1 MAQDLTVGL
10 TIKLNQTNA
19 KSRIAEIGKRLQD
32 LEKDAKAPARELE
45 RLRGRLEKLRDG
57 AKLKV
62 ARGLLDVKPF
72 RDIQREIDKVEGAFR
87 RLKASG
93 TLTGRELAQ
102 AYIHSRN
109 KIAELKEQT
118 NGWSEALGRM
128 RKELAGL
135 AIVGLGGKKAV
146 SEATAFEDALVDVR
160 RAADLTQ
167 EEVAA
172 LGKEMMDL
180 GERYGMA
187 AAGVAALATE
197 AGKTGIAKKDLLEFS
212 RVAVVAAMNFDM
224 LPEEAGS
231 ALSTLRTITK
241 KNVSEM
247 EAYVGAINLL
257 GDSAAARERDI
268 VATMLR
274 GGADVMQLGA
284 SAEQA
289 AALAT
294 ALLNTGATAEQA
306 GTALRTL
313 AEQLSLALIKPQTES
328 GKVLQALV
336 GDVRAFSV
344 RMRTDAAGAI
354 KEVLTAL
361 SKLDAQARTS
371 AANALFGSGLDTTN
385 IKKLVGNMDEYN
397 RLMGLATKS
406 NEEYKKSLEETTRLK
421 LDSPRTQIDAMKESW
436 ANLAIVVGNAFMP
449 AVKRVASALTSL
461 ARTLRDASESA
472 GPTLTRFAALAA
484 ILAPIGLKF
493 RTLYSIVRLL
503 LPPFLQVGGTA
514 AKVGAGLKGAG
525 AAAGIAGVA
534 VRGFGVAVRFAL
546 GPLGLLAI
554 ALTAGTLLWENWGG
568 AAGKAAREA
577 RAAAD
582 QMRQSI
588 QAVNEM
594 SVGQDKVEAA
604 ERAVEEARVDLLR
617 QRAGKKI
624 IEREMVAPGESIDVE
639 RVVVDQDA
647 YFRAAQNFSAA
658 LSARSNARKE
668 LADKLKKEAAE
679 DQQAALGTFQ
689 YQHRQLMG
697 AVDAAKAMQHE
708 IEDFYAQ
715 AAAAGVKKDDPRVVE
730 GIAAIR
736 KKYDEQKKT
745 GASTRA
751 AELKSIRAS
760 ADAELSVIKDGL
772 ARQKQALEAAL
783 EDKLVS
789 IRDYYSRKTSLEQQ
803 EIDAE
808 IARTQALLAEQ
819 RRLAGSG
826 DESQRTTA
834 LAEVGRLEAELIVL
848 NNRRADAAVTNA
860 RKAAQAERELA
871 DTLAE
876 LKLKL
881 AEKQG
886 TATDQDRMDA
896 LLRQYRT
903 QLAAFRAEGD
913 QAGVDL
919 INRLINVEAAE
930 ANLNALEAKW
940 RAAMDRLRNAQELI
954 QIRQNAGLLTE
965 TEARR
970 QIVDLQ
976 RQSAAE
982 LRGML
987 PAMQD
992 AAGAIGPEA
1001 VERMAAYR
1009 NEIEQMRLGMDELA
1023 PLWADLGQGFGDALN
1038 NMLTGA
1044 TTWRDGLTGLFRQI
1058 SNSFLQHL
1066 VIKPF
1071 QEWVAVQARMLAVKT
1086 GFAQQEEAMD
1096 MAISTKKVGQ
1106 KMQEAG
1112 TVVSANA
1119 AEAGSGAAN
1128 SVANI
1133 PYVGPILAV
1142 AAMATVFAAVMAL
1155 MSKVKKFSTG
1165 GFVYG
1170 PGSSTSDSIPARL
1183 SAGEYVVRAE
1193 AVRRVGRNFLDNING
1208 LKSGA
1213 TWSGGALAF
1222 ADGGMVPEIEVPAGQ
1237 AKATTVNNAVNLHV
1251 YDDPQRIA
1259 DAAFNTKQGQDNF
1272 FVMLSRDPAR
1282 VRSVLGI

>member
-1 MAQDLTVGL
+1 MSQDLTVAL
-10 TIKLNQTNA
+10 TIKLKESNA
-19 KSRIAEIGKRLQD
+19 KARIAEIGRKLQD
-32 LEKDAKAPARELE
+32 LGKDARVPVHDVE
-45 RLRGRLEKLRDG
+45 RLRRRLEGLRD
-57 AKLKV
+57 ATRIKV
-62 ARGLLDVKPF
+62 ARDMLGVRPF
-72 RDIQREIDKVEGAFR
+72 RDIQREIDNTRAAYA
-87 RLKASG
+87 RLASSG
-93 TLTGRELAQ
+93 RLTATESAQ
-102 AYIHSRN
+102 AFLRMQERIV
-109 KIAELKEQT
+109 ELKHQT
-118 NGWSEALGRM
+118 NGL
-128 RKELAGL
+128 KESFEKVKGSAVAFAGQMAVLGL
-135 AIVGLGGKKAV
+135 AAKKAI
-146 SEATAFEDALVDVR
+146 SFESALVDVR
-160 RAADLTQ
+160 RAADLSAEETQ
-167 EEVAA
+167 RIGREFQALARKIGTPSAA
-172 LGKEMMDL
+172 IAGL
-180 GERYGMA
+180 A
-187 AAGVAALATE
+187 AEAAKTGVA
-197 AGKTGIAKKDLLEFS
+197 KQDLVQFS
-212 RVAVVAAMNFDM
+212 EVVAQAAMNFDM
-224 LPEEAGS
+224 MPEEAGT
-231 ALSTLRTITK
+231 ALAKLKNILRMG
-241 KNVSEM
+241 VGDM
-247 EAYVGAINLL
+247 EAFSGAINELA
-257 GDSAAARERDI
+257 DNAAALERDI
-268 VATMLR
+268 ILALQLGGGSGLSFGLTKEQVAAVAT
-274 GGADVMQLGA
+274 AFINV
-284 SAEQA
+284 
-289 AALAT
+289 
-294 ALLNTGATAEQA
+294 GATAEQA
-306 GTALRTL
+306 GTAMRSMFSHIRL
-313 AEQLSLALIKPQTES
+313 AITDTGIAGQALKN
-328 GKVLQALV
+328 LV
-336 GDVRAFSV
+336 GDAKDFQRAME
-344 RMRTDAAGAI
+344 RDALGALN
-354 KEVLTAL
+354 KLLSAL
-361 SKLDAQARTS
+361 SRLPAKDRFEYI
-371 AANALFGSGLDTTN
+371 NAIFKGGLDTESIT
-385 IKKLVGNMDEYN
+385 KMVARLDEFVRLQDIAAQGADKFVASLRATTDLKQATTESELN
-397 RLMGLATKS
+397 RLAQAWSNLAQAVGTLFLPAIRVLAVALEGLADT
-406 NEEYKKSLEETTRLK
+406 LK
-421 LDSPRTQIDAMKESW
+421 YITEQFP
-436 ANLAIVVGNAFMP
+436 
-449 AVKRVASALTSL
+449 
-461 ARTLRDASESA
+461 
-472 GPTLTRFAALAA
+472 
-484 ILAPIGLKF
+484 
-493 RTLYSIVRLL
+493 
-503 LPPFLQVGGTA
+503 
-514 AKVGAGLKGAG
+514 
-525 AAAGIAGVA
+525 
-534 VRGFGVAVRFAL
+534 
-546 GPLGLLAI
+546 
-554 ALTAGTLLWENWGG
+554 
-568 AAGKAAREA
+568 
-577 RAAAD
+577 
-582 QMRQSI
+582 
-588 QAVNEM
+588 
-594 SVGQDKVEAA
+594 
-604 ERAVEEARVDLLR
+604 
-617 QRAGKKI
+617 
-624 IEREMVAPGESIDVE
+624 
-639 RVVVDQDA
+639 
-647 YFRAAQNFSAA
+647 
-658 LSARSNARKE
+658 E
-668 LADKLKKEAAE
+668 LAVL
-679 DQQAALGTFQ
+679 
-689 YQHRQLMG
+689 
-697 AVDAAKAMQHE
+697 AM
-708 IEDFYAQ
+708 IAS
-715 AAAAGVKKDDPRVVE
+715 AAAAGAGALRILVAALRLFGVRILGLTKLAGGLTAAFAALGGTAPLLVRLGFAVRALMGPIGWVTTAIWLGVEAWMAWKRSAEQAQQAARKPTQPGVTGEGTGRVRGKVNRMVRGAVVRPEEPEQPTPPPLTTGSDKK
-730 GIAAIR
+730 AA
-736 KKYDEQKKT
+736 
-745 GASTRA
+745 GATISRLRA
-751 AELKSIRAS
+751 AL
-760 ADAELSVIKDGL
+760 DAELSVIKDGL

-789 IRDYYSRKTSLEQQ
+789 IREYYSRKTSLEQR

-826 DESQRTTA
+826 DESQRTSA

-896 LLRQYRT
+896 LLRQYRA
-903 QLAAFRAEGD
+903 QMAAFKAEGD

-930 ANLNALEAKW
+930 ANLSALEAKW

-982 LRGML
+982 LQGML

-1213 TWSGGALAF
+1213 AWSGGALAF

-1237 AKATTVNNAVNLHV
+1237 SKATTVNNAVNLHV

-1259 DAAFNTKQGQDNF
+1259 DAAFNSKQGQDNF

>member
-1 MAQDLTVGL
+1 MRAQALGAFSVMAIAGRVQGLVQLADEIQGVNARLKLAVNNTRDFLAAQKDLYALSGRTGGGYGPL
-10 TIKLNQTNA
+10 AALYGRLSINA
-19 KSRIAEIGKRLQD
+19 KAYNLTQAQVMAVTDATARSLQISG
-32 LEKDAKAPARELE
+32 AKAQEAASATLQLAQALGAGALRGEEFNAVNEAAPRLMKALADGLGVPVGKLKQLAEQGLLTTDVVTRALESQADVLRREAESMPRLLSQAATHAKDEFGRIVDEGNKALGITAKIARGFDYLADHMREALAGLGVAAVTAFSVALGRGAGSIATYTTALWGKIAAHRQAVASARAQALAELECARADLVAAQATVARTTGLRRLAVVEQQLIPAQARLAAAQASVNAAMAAGSIAARGFSSIIGFLGGPIGALTTLLSLGATAWAIWGGNAETAGNKARDAASKITEAKEALE
-45 RLRGRLEKLRDG
+45 RLRDADTFGED
-57 AKLKV
+57 
-62 ARGLLDVKPF
+62 
-72 RDIQREIDKVEGAFR
+72 
-87 RLKASG
+87 
-93 TLTGRELAQ
+93 Q
-102 AYIHSRN
+102 A
-109 KIAELKEQT
+109 
-118 NGWSEALGRM
+118 
-128 RKELAGL
+128 
-135 AIVGLGGKKAV
+135 
-146 SEATAFEDALVDVR
+146 
-160 RAADLTQ
+160 
-167 EEVAA
+167 
-172 LGKEMMDL
+172 
-180 GERYGMA
+180 
-187 AAGVAALATE
+187 
-197 AGKTGIAKKDLLEFS
+197 
-212 RVAVVAAMNFDM
+212 
-224 LPEEAGS
+224 
-231 ALSTLRTITK
+231 
-241 KNVSEM
+241 
-247 EAYVGAINLL
+247 
-257 GDSAAARERDI
+257 AAARAA
-268 VATMLR
+268 VARARAELSAAQSPVR
-274 GGADVMQLGA
+274 RWIDDG
-284 SAEQA
+284 SAEGLDIEFVDQEAVERAKARLAEAERILAETLARMESLAKKNAESTGSGVGNILVKSIDAYVQGFRDKLDPLA
-289 AALAT
+289 AALAD
-294 ALLNTGATAEQA
+294 LKSRAE
-306 GTALRTL
+306 
-313 AEQLSLALIKPQTES
+313 E
-328 GKVLQALV
+328 
-336 GDVRAFSV
+336 
-344 RMRTDAAGAI
+344 
-354 KEVLTAL
+354 
-361 SKLDAQARTS
+361 
-371 AANALFGSGLDTTN
+371 
-385 IKKLVGNMDEYN
+385 
-397 RLMGLATKS
+397 
-406 NEEYKKSLEETTRLK
+406 
-421 LDSPRTQIDAMKESW
+421 
-436 ANLAIVVGNAFMP
+436 
-449 AVKRVASALTSL
+449 
-461 ARTLRDASESA
+461 
-472 GPTLTRFAALAA
+472 
-484 ILAPIGLKF
+484 
-493 RTLYSIVRLL
+493 
-503 LPPFLQVGGTA
+503 
-514 AKVGAGLKGAG
+514 
-525 AAAGIAGVA
+525 AGIDLASPQYKA
-534 VRGFGVAVRFAL
+534 WEDTIRTYFSRRGRG
-546 GPLGLLAI
+546 G
-554 ALTAGTLLWENWGG
+554 GG
-568 AAGKAAREA
+568 A
-577 RAAAD
+577 
-582 QMRQSI
+582 S
-588 QAVNEM
+588 
-594 SVGQDKVEAA
+594 S
-604 ERAVEEARVDLLR
+604 
-617 QRAGKKI
+617 
-624 IEREMVAPGESIDVE
+624 
-639 RVVVDQDA
+639 
-647 YFRAAQNFSAA
+647 
-658 LSARSNARKE
+658 RS
-668 LADKLKKEAAE
+668 
-679 DQQAALGTFQ
+679 T
-689 YQHRQLMG
+689 
-697 AVDAAKAMQHE
+697 E
-708 IEDFYAQ
+708 I
-715 AAAAGVKKDDPRVVE
+715 R
-730 GIAAIR
+730 
-736 KKYDEQKKT
+736 
-745 GASTRA
+745 
-751 AELKSIRAS
+751 SIRA
-760 ADAELSVIKDGL
+760 ALDAELSVIKDGL

-819 RRLAGSG
+819 RRLAGSA

-896 LLRQYRT
+896 LLRQYRA
-903 QLAAFRAEGD
+903 QMAAFKAEGD

-930 ANLNALEAKW
+930 ANLSALEAKW

-982 LRGML
+982 LQGML

-1133 PYVGPILAV
+1133 LYVGPILAV

-1213 TWSGGALAF
+1213 AWSGGALAF

-1237 AKATTVNNAVNLHV
+1237 SKATTVNNAVNLHV

-1259 DAAFNTKQGQDNF
+1259 DAAFNTRQGQDNF
-1272 FVMLSRDPAR
+1272 YLMLSRDPAR